1 MSHNLID
8 HGEWLNNLPER
19 YNLDGR
25 ELRSTEEIRNVQ
37 DFYRSR
43 FIFYV
48 QQQARINLDSDDIT
62 LSGVNFR
69 RSEKGRQFCYSKYRE
84 LEVMFRIAEEN
95 ERVLQQNQRNQGNNN
110 HQNNNDVENINQ
122 RALVSARNP
131 NNTDVDN
138 SNYKKKVQI
147 CTIDYGDEIEDK
159 EQDPMAGFVCI
170 KNFSHDDNPVYDYV
184 EVQEFEISD
193 DEWFLNQPIIYQYVL
208 LFSNVLQTQLKQLEK
223 LESLQQYGLQES
235 DITIL
240 KYAFENPVINSR
252 YMRERRDYGF
262 DDRLFEGAY
271 ENIQTD
277 FSQTWPVVVL
287 NAQSSSEN
295 RKRAELADLQR
306 KVWPTLIT
314 LQIFERQMNF
324 SHRQIQISNLLNTLV
339 QIRERYFYFYMM
351 KEVSILE
358 DPTYRKCKEFRS
370 IETVLENCKIRYKE
384 VNYLIKHY
392 EGLYKE
398 LRS

>member
-1 MSHNLID
+1 M
-8 HGEWLNNLPER
+8 E
-19 YNLDGR
+19 
-25 ELRSTEEIRNVQ
+25 TK
-37 DFYRSR
+37 SR
-43 FIFYV
+43 
-48 QQQARINLDSDDIT
+48 T
-62 LSGVNFR
+62 
-69 RSEKGRQFCYSKYRE
+69 KSKTQWR
-84 LEVMFRIAEEN
+84 
-95 ERVLQQNQRNQGNNN
+95 
-110 HQNNNDVENINQ
+110 
-122 RALVSARNP
+122 
-131 NNTDVDN
+131 
-138 SNYKKKVQI
+138 
-147 CTIDYGDEIEDK
+147 
-159 EQDPMAGFVCI
+159 VCI

>member
-1 MSHNLID
+1 MSNNLID

-69 RSEKGRQFCYSKYRE
+69 RSEKGRQFCYSKYRD

-95 ERVLQQNQRNQGNNN
+95 ERELQQNQRNQGNNN

-159 EQDPMAGFVCI
+159 EQDPMAGL
-170 KNFSHDDNPVYDYV
+170 H
-184 EVQEFEISD
+184 
-193 DEWFLNQPIIYQYVL
+193 
-208 LFSNVLQTQLKQLEK
+208 
-223 LESLQQYGLQES
+223 
-235 DITIL
+235 
-240 KYAFENPVINSR
+240 
-252 YMRERRDYGF
+252 
-262 DDRLFEGAY
+262 
-271 ENIQTD
+271 
-277 FSQTWPVVVL
+277 
-287 NAQSSSEN
+287 
-295 RKRAELADLQR
+295 
-306 KVWPTLIT
+306 
-314 LQIFERQMNF
+314 
-324 SHRQIQISNLLNTLV
+324 
-339 QIRERYFYFYMM
+339 
-351 KEVSILE
+351 
-358 DPTYRKCKEFRS
+358 
-370 IETVLENCKIRYKE
+370 
-384 VNYLIKHY
+384 
-392 EGLYKE
+392 
-398 LRS
+398 